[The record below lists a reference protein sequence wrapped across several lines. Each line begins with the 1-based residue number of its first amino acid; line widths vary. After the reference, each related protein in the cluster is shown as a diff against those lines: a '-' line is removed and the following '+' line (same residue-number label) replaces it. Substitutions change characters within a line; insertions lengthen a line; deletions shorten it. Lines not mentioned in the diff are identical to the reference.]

1 MDRNIIEIRNL
12 KTAYGNRIIHE
23 GLNLDV
29 RKGEIL
35 SIVGGSGSGKSTL
48 LRVMLLLKEP
58 VEGSVKIN
66 GVEVSRLSE
75 LEKQRLRNRMG
86 VLFQSAALFSSITVG
101 ENIVYAIT
109 KRSRIPKEIACEM
122 ALVKLQLAN
131 LTSDVFNMYPS
142 ELSGGMR
149 KKAGLARALAID
161 PDILFLDEPTSGL
174 DPISADE
181 FDRTIRKIV
190 DLLGITVVMIT
201 HDLSSLLISDRVA
214 ILAEGKII
222 FSGALKD
229 VVSVENEWIKKLF
242 SGERGRRFL
251 VGV

>member
-1 MDRNIIEIRNL
+1 MGGNIIEIRNL
-12 KTAYGNRIIHE
+12 KTAYGSRIVHR

-29 RKGEIL
+29 RRGEIL

-58 VEGSVKIN
+58 LEGSIRID
-66 GVEVSRLSE
+66 GVEVSGLTE
-75 LEKQRLRNRMG
+75 VEKQRLRNKMG
-86 VLFQSAALFSSITVG
+86 VLFQSAALFSSVTVG

-109 KRSRIPKEIACEM
+109 KRSKIPREIACEM

-131 LTSDVFNMYPS
+131 LSPEVFNMYPS

-149 KKAGLARALAID
+149 KKAGLARALAVD
-161 PDILFLDEPTSGL
+161 PEILFLDEPTSGL

-181 FDRTIRKIV
+181 FDMTIRKIV
-190 DLLGITVVMIT
+190 DLLGLTVVMIT
-201 HDLSSLLISDRVA
+201 HDLPSLLISDRVA
-214 ILAEGKII
+214 VLASGKII
-222 FSGALKD
+222 FTGPLKD
-229 VVSVENEWIKKLF
+229 VVEVEDPWVKKLF

-251 VGV
+251 VGT